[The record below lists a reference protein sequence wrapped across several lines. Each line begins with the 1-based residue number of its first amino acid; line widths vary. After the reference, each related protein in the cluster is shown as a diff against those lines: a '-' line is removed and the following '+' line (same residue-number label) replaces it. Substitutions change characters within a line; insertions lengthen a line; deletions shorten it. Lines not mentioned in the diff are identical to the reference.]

1 MPSATTCK
9 LVSWMDLEK
18 LSPQVLMY
26 KISRAIEENEIAE
39 VEERLIKMGQ
49 FAKDLYTMVPQ
60 LEVSQATGSL
70 PGGGKGHE
78 RAEEH
83 E

>member
-1 MPSATTCK
+1 
-9 LVSWMDLEK
+9 
-18 LSPQVLMY
+18 
-26 KISRAIEENEIAE
+26 
-39 VEERLIKMGQ
+39 MGQ